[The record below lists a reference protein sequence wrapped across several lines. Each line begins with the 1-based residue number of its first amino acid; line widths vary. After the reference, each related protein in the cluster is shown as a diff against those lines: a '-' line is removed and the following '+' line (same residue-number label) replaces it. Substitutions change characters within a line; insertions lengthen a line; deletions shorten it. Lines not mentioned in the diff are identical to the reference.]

1 MCGHGCSV
9 ASQRG
14 SAPARILNAH
24 LQNPNFPYPKGTLV
38 ISSRLGRTVVVAAA
52 AALLLSSCAANEGGA
67 AAGSDSSSS
76 ASTLTGTLTG
86 IGASSQGS
94 AQEAWV
100 AAFQTANPDVTI
112 NYDPQGSG
120 AGREQFIAG
129 AADFA
134 GSDSALSDDEL
145 TKTFGSCATGTTAID
160 LPVYISPIA
169 VVFNVEGV
177 DALNLDAST
186 IAKIFSG
193 AITTWNDPAIAALNA
208 DVTLPS
214 TAITAVHRSDDSGT
228 TKNFT
233 DYLGKVA
240 PADWT
245 NKAADTFP
253 FQSGEGAQGT
263 SGVIDSVTN
272 GTGTIGY
279 ADASKAGSLGV
290 AKIKVGDEFVEYTAE
305 GAAAVV
311 ESSPLVE
318 GRDANDIA
326 IALDRETTDPSH
338 YPLVLVSYAIAC
350 AEYADADTAD
360 LVKAYIGY
368 IASDEGQQEAATSAG
383 AAPLSSDLAAKVAT
397 AIDAIK

>member
-1 MCGHGCSV
+1 
-9 ASQRG
+9 
-14 SAPARILNAH
+14 
-24 LQNPNFPYPKGTLV
+24 V
-38 ISSRLGRTVVVAAA
+38 IISRLGRTVVVAAA
-52 AALLLSSCAANEGGA
+52 AAVLLSSCAANEGGA
-67 AAGSDSSSS
+67 AADSGSS

-100 AAFQTANPDVTI
+100 AAFQTANGDVTV

-120 AGREQFIAG
+120 AGREQFISG

-145 TKTFGSCATGTTAID
+145 AGTFAACAPDTAAID

-169 VVFNVEGV
+169 VVFKVDGV
-177 DALNLDAST
+177 DELNLDAST
-186 IAKIFSG
+186 LAKIFSG

-240 PADWT
+240 PSDWAE
-245 NKAADTFP
+245 KAADTFP

-263 SGVIDSVTN
+263 SGVIDAVKN

-279 ADASKAGSLGV
+279 ADASKSGDLGV

-311 ESSPLVE
+311 EGSPLVE
-318 GRDANDIA
+318 GREANDIA
-326 IALDRETTDPSH
+326 IDLDRETTDPTH

-350 AEYADADTAD
+350 SEYADAEAGE
-360 LVKAYIGY
+360 LVKAYLGY
-368 IASDEGQQEAATSAG
+368 IAGDEGQQEAATSAG
-383 AAPLSSDLAAKVAT
+383 AAPLSADLSAKVA
-397 AIDAIK
+397 DAIASIK